1 MRNGSDVTGRQTR
14 ALPDGLASDRHDRG
28 LPVIAEGRFRIVHYR
43 PEIVRSDII
52 AISDVLVE
60 VVFATALNIRP
71 HDPHEPVTILA
82 TLFMPQTACPIS

>member
-1 MRNGSDVTGRQTR
+1 M
-14 ALPDGLASDRHDRG
+14 
-28 LPVIAEGRFRIVHYR
+28 HYR

-82 TLFMPQTACPIS
+82 TLFMPQTYRMPDFANCGPEAAPATQ